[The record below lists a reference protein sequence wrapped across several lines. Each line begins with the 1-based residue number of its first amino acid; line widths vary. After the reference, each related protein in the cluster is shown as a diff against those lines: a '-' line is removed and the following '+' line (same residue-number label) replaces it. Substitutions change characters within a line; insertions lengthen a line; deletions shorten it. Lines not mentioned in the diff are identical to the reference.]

1 MTVEDAVMQM
11 NLLGDEHLIFTDAG
25 DGAHLGPL
33 PPQGRQLRSHRDRRA
48 GEPPT
53 GGKAPR

>member
-25 DGAHLGPL
+25 SGSTSVLYRRRDGNYGLIETASGAP
-33 PPQGRQLRSHRDRRA
+33 A
-48 GEPPT
+48 